1 MALLVLVI
9 DGMGGGIGTQLVSQL
24 SGQSRPGMEL
34 VCVGTNSWA
43 TQSMLK
49 AGAARGATGENAV
62 RVMAGSADVIAGPIG
77 IVMTNAL
84 MGEITAAMGEA
95 ITSSAAR
102 KILVPVNQG
111 HFEIVGMESRP
122 LVALIKDAAARIA
135 DIAALRKG

>member
-1 MALLVLVI
+1 MILLVLII

-24 SGQSRPGMEL
+24 SGQSLPGVEII
-34 VCVGTNSWA
+34 CVGTNSWA

-49 AGAARGATGENAV
+49 AGAVRGATGENAV
-62 RVMAGSADVIAGPIG
+62 RVMAGHADVIAGPIG

-84 MGEITAAMGEA
+84 MGEITAAMAEA
-95 ITSSAAR
+95 VTSSAAR

-122 LVALIKDAAARIA
+122 LLSLIKEAAACIA
-135 DIAALRKG
+135 DIAVSRKG

>member
-1 MALLVLVI
+1 MLLLVI

-24 SGQSRPGMEL
+24 AGQLPVGLEIA
-34 VCVGTNSWA
+34 CVGTNAWA

-49 AGAARGATGENAV
+49 AGAAKGATGENAI
-62 RVMAGSADVIAGPIG
+62 RVMAGQADIIAGPIG

-84 MGEITAAMGEA
+84 MGEITPAMAEA
-95 ITSSAAR
+95 VTTSSAR

-122 LVALIKDAAARIA
+122 LVSLIREAASRIT
-135 DIAALRKG
+135 DIASARKG